1 MSEISNREWDL
12 EILEPFVTENR
23 KARLKEVLL
32 QRTRNLVLVL
42 EDIYDPH
49 NVSACVRSAEAMGL
63 QELHVVNPRYS
74 FSPNPKVTNGADKWL
89 DFFRYSAP
97 APCIEAL
104 KERGFLIAASALTN
118 NARPITEVPF
128 DRPVALVMGNEHE
141 GLSQDMQDL
150 ADVTYCVPML
160 GFSQS
165 FNISVA
171 TALSLYH
178 AVSTR
183 ARLLGSNGDLTKE
196 EQAQL
201 YHRWVKLSVPM
212 AEAILARY
220 DPNKT
225 TAD

>member
-1 MSEISNREWDL
+1 MSKTVDRVLEL

-23 KARLKEVLL
+23 KARLKEVLA

-49 NVSACVRSAEAMGL
+49 NASACIRSAEAMGV
-63 QELHVVNPRYS
+63 QELHVVTPRHP

-89 DFFRYSAP
+89 DFFRYPAP
-97 APCIEAL
+97 APCLEAL
-104 KERGFLIAASALTN
+104 KKRGFLIAASALTDK
-118 NARPITEVPF
+118 ARPISEVPF

-141 GLSQDMQDL
+141 GLSDEMQNL
-150 ADVTYCVPML
+150 ADITYCVPML

-178 AVSTR
+178 AVSART
-183 ARLLGSNGDLTKE
+183 RLLGSNGDLTDE
-196 EQAQL
+196 EQARL

-212 AEAILARY
+212 ADAILARY
-220 DPNKT
+220 RS
-225 TAD
+225 